1 MKSTLGAL
9 IIAFVVTASVL
20 AMPASGQTSPAAGQ
34 TQSVRSQSI
43 RELVELSRGERA
55 RRTGQTVEGRV
66 FTSED
71 IQRYVAPVP
80 EGEDAPVADGGEA
93 AEGAAAASGPSEAP
107 GEAGLSDPVSGDVD
121 VAGNPEEVDVEAAWV
136 AWQSAIQ
143 AQTAEIQA
151 LEDQA
156 VSQQLSMNEMEA
168 TVTAPTGT
176 QQARNLAMTQLA
188 GARSSLEQTE
198 QMLAEA
204 SAELNAL
211 LAQDPALEN

>member
-1 MKSTLGAL
+1 M
-9 IIAFVVTASVL
+9 
-20 AMPASGQTSPAAGQ
+20 
-34 TQSVRSQSI
+34 
-43 RELVELSRGERA
+43 ELSRGERA

-80 EGEDAPVADGGEA
+80 EGEDAPAADGGEV
-93 AEGAAAASGPSEAP
+93 AEGAAASDSSEAP
-107 GEAGLSDPVSGDVD
+107 GEAGLSEPVLVVD

-188 GARSSLEQTE
+188 SARSSLEQTE
-198 QMLAEA
+198 ERLAEA
-204 SAELNAL
+204 SAELNEL